1 MQKKKKNWDK
11 TVIKTNYREK
21 VIKSYTKEN

>member
-1 MQKKKKNWDK
+1 MQKKKKKWDK